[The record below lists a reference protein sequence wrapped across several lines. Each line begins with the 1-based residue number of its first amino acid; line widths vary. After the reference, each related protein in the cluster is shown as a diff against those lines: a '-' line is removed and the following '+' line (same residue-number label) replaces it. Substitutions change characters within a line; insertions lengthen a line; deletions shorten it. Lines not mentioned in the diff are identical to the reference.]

1 MNVAVNQI
9 KYGSIKRAN
18 FITNYW
24 NHGYKKIDSTPNEG
38 KSVVAEIFIKTSK
51 DKIYKYIT
59 SVSNNVYIDKV
70 DDIVKKRNN
79 KYHRAIKI
87 NPGEIK
93 SETYNIFNKEN
104 TYNDLK
110 FKAGNYVRIL
120 ICSKFAQRTFC

>member
-1 MNVAVNQI
+1 M
-9 KYGSIKRAN
+9 
-18 FITNYW
+18 
-24 NHGYKKIDSTPNEG
+24 
-38 KSVVAEIFIKTSK
+38 
-51 DKIYKYIT
+51 
-59 SVSNNVYIDKV
+59 YIDKV